1 MAEWSKSARLL
12 DEYLKSSGVQNPLPN
27 VRYMLLYML
36 TDLVMIRYGF
46 HIVESPQNWRP
57 ILNNYAD
64 NFRNSYIS
72 VDLNKTKVIYE

>member
-1 MAEWSKSARLL
+1 
-12 DEYLKSSGVQNPLPN
+12 
-27 VRYMLLYML
+27 
-36 TDLVMIRYGF
+36 MIRYGF

-57 ILNNYAD
+57 LLNNYAD